1 LEKVNAYTRFNFH
14 KSSYRSKR
22 REMNIKRILGASV
35 ALGVAA
41 STLLGALPASANDK
55 VITVWADETR
65 GPNLIK
71 TLGTVAAQAGG
82 EWVAGY
88 KVNVVPFSSY
98 DALKTA
104 VDNATQNGPDIVI
117 GGADWV
123 AAFGS
128 KGKLAAYVPSAS
140 VRRNFNPNQWFD
152 LTYKGKIYGVPVD
165 VNNVAMLVNTK
176 LTGKRPATLGEMV
189 NFYLKNKT
197 SKGLVAGL
205 CVAGGG
211 MSWGAHSMLSALG
224 GGAYPIR
231 NAVVDT
237 RQNPV
242 PATVATNIEKF
253 LLDSNGKSNGFFPAS
268 DAGCKDNFIAGKVP
282 YAIIGN
288 WEWRSYQDKGFSM
301 NNLMAVPGATKGRF
315 GAAFGSVSAAMLTSW
330 AEKNGN
336 EAAAKSLLTN
346 FFASEKGQVA
356 YQKFEQ
362 RPPANSKAA
371 AKSSAAQKGFGS
383 AAAAASVPEIGAL
396 LAPGGGNAAYWDLL
410 PAFWTDVLVKNV
422 KPGVAVSKLNAA
434 FKKNIVAGMK
444 NL

>member
-1 LEKVNAYTRFNFH
+1 
-14 KSSYRSKR
+14 
-22 REMNIKRILGASV
+22 MNIKRILGASV

-65 GPNLIK
+65 GPNLEK
-71 TLGTVAAQAGG
+71 TLGTVASQAGG

-88 KVNVVPFSSY
+88 KVKVVTFSSF

-104 VDNATQNGPDIVI
+104 VDNVTKDGPDIIV
-117 GGADWV
+117 GGNDWV
-123 AAFGS
+123 ATGAAN
-128 KGKLAAYVPSAS
+128 GKLAPYVPSAA
-140 VRRNFNPNQWFD
+140 VRRNFTGNQWFD
-152 LTYKGKIYGVPVD
+152 LTAKGKIYGVPVD

-176 LTGKRPATLGEMV
+176 LTGKRPTSFGEMV
-189 NFYLKNKT
+189 DFYLKNKT

-253 LLDSNGKSNGFFPAS
+253 LLNADGSSNGFFPAS
-268 DAGCKDNFIAGKVP
+268 DTGCKDNFLAGKVP

-288 WEWRSYQDKGFSM
+288 WEWKDYDAKGFSM
-301 NNLMAVPGATKGRF
+301 NNLMAVPGVTKGRF
-315 GAAFGSVSAAMLTSW
+315 GAAFGSVSAAMLTSF

-336 EAAAKSLLTN
+336 DAAAKSLLTN

-362 RPPANSKAA
+362 RPPANKADA

-383 AAAAASVPEIGAL
+383 AAAAASVPQIGAIL
-396 LAPGGGNAAYWDLL
+396 NGSAGNPSYWDLL
-410 PAFWTDVLVKNV
+410 PAFWTDVLVKKV
-422 KPGVAVSKLNAA
+422 KPGIAVSKLNAQ
-434 FKKNIVAGMK
+434 FKKNIVNGMK

>member
-1 LEKVNAYTRFNFH
+1 
-14 KSSYRSKR
+14 
-22 REMNIKRILGASV
+22 MNIKRILGASV

-65 GPNLIK
+65 GPNLEK
-71 TLGTVAAQAGG
+71 TLGTVASQAGG

-88 KVNVVPFSSY
+88 KVKVVTFSSF

-104 VDNATQNGPDIVI
+104 VDNVTKDGPDIIV
-117 GGADWV
+117 GGNDWV
-123 AAFGS
+123 ATGAAN
-128 KGKLAAYVPSAS
+128 GKLAPYVPSAA
-140 VRRNFNPNQWFD
+140 VRANFTGNQWFD
-152 LTYKGKIYGVPVD
+152 LTAKGKIYGVPVD

-176 LTGKRPATLGEMV
+176 LTGKRPTTLGEMV
-189 NFYLKNKT
+189 DFYLKNKT

-253 LLDSNGKSNGFFPAS
+253 LLNADGSSNGFFPAS
-268 DAGCKDNFIAGKVP
+268 DTGCKDNFLAGKVP

-288 WEWRSYQDKGFSM
+288 WEWKDYDAKGFSM
-301 NNLMAVPGATKGRF
+301 SNLMAVPGVTQGKF
-315 GAAFGSVSAAMLTSW
+315 GAAFGSVSAAMLTSF
-330 AEKNGN
+330 AATNGN
-336 EAAAKSLLTN
+336 DAAAKSLLTN

-362 RPPANSKAA
+362 RPPANKAAA

-383 AAAAASVPEIGAL
+383 AAAAASVPQIGAIL
-396 LAPGGGNAAYWDLL
+396 NGSAGNPSYWDLL
-410 PAFWTDVLVKNV
+410 PAFWTDVLVKKV
-422 KPGVAVSKLNAA
+422 KPGVAVSKLNAQ
-434 FKKNIVAGMK
+434 FKKNIVNGMK

>member
-1 LEKVNAYTRFNFH
+1 
-14 KSSYRSKR
+14 
-22 REMNIKRILGASV
+22 MNIKRILGASV

-55 VITVWADETR
+55 VITVWADESR
-65 GPNLIK
+65 GPNLEK
-71 TLGTVAAQAGG
+71 TLGTVASQAGG

-88 KVNVVPFSSY
+88 KVKVVTFSSF

-104 VDNATQNGPDIVI
+104 VDNVTKDGPDIIV
-117 GGADWV
+117 GANDWV
-123 AAFGS
+123 ATGAAN
-128 KGKLAAYVPSAS
+128 GKLAPYVPSAA
-140 VRRNFNPNQWFD
+140 VRKNFSGNQWFD
-152 LTYKGKIYGVPVD
+152 LTVKGKIYGVPVD

-176 LTGKRPATLGEMV
+176 LTGKRPTTLGEMV
-189 NFYLKNKT
+189 DFYLKNKT

-242 PATVATNIEKF
+242 PATVATNIEKY
-253 LLDSNGKSNGFFPAS
+253 LLTADGSSNGFFPAS
-268 DAGCKDNFIAGKVP
+268 DTGCKDNFLAGKVP

-288 WEWRSYQDKGFSM
+288 WEWKDYDAKGFSM
-301 NNLMAVPGATKGRF
+301 NNLMAVPGVTKGKF
-315 GAAFGSVSAAMLTSW
+315 GAAFGSVSAAMLTSF
-330 AEKNGN
+330 AATNGN
-336 EAAAKSLLTN
+336 DAAAKSLLTN

-362 RPPANSKAA
+362 RPPANKAAA

-383 AAAAASVPEIGAL
+383 AAAAASVPQIGAIL
-396 LAPGGGNAAYWDLL
+396 NGSAGNPSYWDLL
-410 PAFWTDVLVKNV
+410 PAFWTDVLVKKV
-422 KPGVAVSKLNAA
+422 KPGVAVSKLNAQ

>member
-1 LEKVNAYTRFNFH
+1 
-14 KSSYRSKR
+14 
-22 REMNIKRILGASV
+22 MNIKRILGASV

-65 GPNLIK
+65 GPNLEK

-88 KVNVVPFSSY
+88 KVKVVTFSSF

-104 VDNATQNGPDIVI
+104 VDNVTKDGPDIIV
-117 GGADWV
+117 GGNDWV
-123 AAFGS
+123 ATGAAN
-128 KGKLAAYVPSAS
+128 GKLAPYVPSAA
-140 VRRNFNPNQWFD
+140 VRRNFTGNQWFD
-152 LTYKGKIYGVPVD
+152 LTAKGKIYGVPVD

-176 LTGKRPATLGEMV
+176 LTGKKPTTLGEMV
-189 NFYLKNKT
+189 DFYLKNKT

-268 DAGCKDNFIAGKVP
+268 DTGCKDNFLAGKVP

-288 WEWRSYQDKGFSM
+288 WEWKDYDAKGFSM

-315 GAAFGSVSAAMLTSW
+315 GAAFGSVSAAMLTSF

-336 EAAAKSLLTN
+336 DAAAKSLLTN

-362 RPPANSKAA
+362 RPPANKAAA

-383 AAAAASVPEIGAL
+383 AAAAASVPQIGAIL
-396 LAPGGGNAAYWDLL
+396 NGSAGNPSYWDLL
-410 PAFWTDVLVKNV
+410 PAFWNDVLVKGV

-434 FKKNIVAGMK
+434 FKKNIVNGMK

>member
-1 LEKVNAYTRFNFH
+1 
-14 KSSYRSKR
+14 
-22 REMNIKRILGASV
+22 MNIKRILGASV

-65 GPNLIK
+65 GPNLEK
-71 TLGTVAAQAGG
+71 TLGTVASQAGG

-88 KVNVVPFSSY
+88 KVKVVTFSSF

-104 VDNATQNGPDIVI
+104 VDNVTKDGPDIIV
-117 GGADWV
+117 GGNDWV
-123 AAFGS
+123 ATGAAN
-128 KGKLAAYVPSAS
+128 GKLAPYVPSAA
-140 VRRNFNPNQWFD
+140 VRRNFTGNQWFD
-152 LTYKGKIYGVPVD
+152 LTAKGKIYGVPVD

-176 LTGKRPATLGEMV
+176 LTGKRPATFGEMV
-189 NFYLKNKT
+189 DFYQKNKT

-211 MSWGAHSMLSALG
+211 MSWGAHSVLSALG

-253 LLDSNGKSNGFFPAS
+253 LLNADGSSNGFFPAS
-268 DAGCKDNFIAGKVP
+268 DTGCKDNFLAGKVP

-288 WEWRSYQDKGFSM
+288 WEWKDYDAKGFSM
-301 NNLMAVPGATKGRF
+301 NNLMAVPGVTKGRF
-315 GAAFGSVSAAMLTSW
+315 GAAFGSVSAAMLTSF

-336 EAAAKSLLTN
+336 DAAAKSLLAN

-362 RPPANSKAA
+362 RPPANKAAA

-383 AAAAASVPEIGAL
+383 AAAAASVPQIGAIL
-396 LAPGGGNAAYWDLL
+396 NGSAGNPSYWDLL
-410 PAFWTDVLVKNV
+410 PAFWTDVLVKKV
-422 KPGVAVSKLNAA
+422 KPGVAVSKLNAQ

>member
-1 LEKVNAYTRFNFH
+1 
-14 KSSYRSKR
+14 
-22 REMNIKRILGASV
+22 MNIKRILGASV

-65 GPNLIK
+65 GPNLEK
-71 TLGTVAAQAGG
+71 TLGTVASQAGG

-88 KVNVVPFSSY
+88 KVKVVTFSSF

-104 VDNATQNGPDIVI
+104 VDNVTKDGPDIIV
-117 GGADWV
+117 GGNDWV
-123 AAFGS
+123 ATGAAN
-128 KGKLAAYVPSAS
+128 GKLAPYVPSAA
-140 VRRNFNPNQWFD
+140 VRANFTGNQWFD
-152 LTYKGKIYGVPVD
+152 LTAKGKIYGVPVD

-176 LTGKRPATLGEMV
+176 LTGKRPTTLGEMV
-189 NFYLKNKT
+189 DFYLKNKT

-211 MSWGAHSMLSALG
+211 MSWGAHSVLSALG

-253 LLDSNGKSNGFFPAS
+253 LLNADGSSNGFFPAS
-268 DAGCKDNFIAGKVP
+268 DTGCKDNFLAGKVP

-288 WEWRSYQDKGFSM
+288 WEWKDYDAKGFSM
-301 NNLMAVPGATKGRF
+301 NNLMAVPGVTKGRF
-315 GAAFGSVSAAMLTSW
+315 GAAFGSVSAAMLTSF

-336 EAAAKSLLTN
+336 DAAAKSLLTN

-362 RPPANSKAA
+362 RPPANKAAA

-383 AAAAASVPEIGAL
+383 AAAAASVPQIGAIL
-396 LAPGGGNAAYWDLL
+396 NGSAGNPSYWDLL
-410 PAFWTDVLVKNV
+410 PAFWTDVLVKKV
-422 KPGVAVSKLNAA
+422 KPGVAVSKLNAQ
-434 FKKNIVAGMK
+434 FKKNIVNGMK

>member
-1 LEKVNAYTRFNFH
+1 
-14 KSSYRSKR
+14 
-22 REMNIKRILGASV
+22 MNIKRILGASV

-65 GPNLIK
+65 GPNLEK
-71 TLGTVAAQAGG
+71 TLGTVASQAGG

-88 KVNVVPFSSY
+88 KVKVVTFSSF

-104 VDNATQNGPDIVI
+104 VDNVTKDGPDIIV
-117 GGADWV
+117 GGNDWV
-123 AAFGS
+123 ATGAAN
-128 KGKLAAYVPSAS
+128 GKLAPYVPSAA
-140 VRRNFNPNQWFD
+140 VRRNFTGNQWFD
-152 LTYKGKIYGVPVD
+152 LTAKGKIYGVPVD

-176 LTGKRPATLGEMV
+176 LTGKRPTTLGEMV
-189 NFYLKNKT
+189 DFYLKNKT

-211 MSWGAHSMLSALG
+211 MSWGAHSVLSALG

-253 LLDSNGKSNGFFPAS
+253 LLNADGSSNGFFPAS
-268 DAGCKDNFIAGKVP
+268 DTGCKDNFLAGKVP

-288 WEWRSYQDKGFSM
+288 WEWKDYDAKGFSM
-301 NNLMAVPGATKGRF
+301 NNLMAVPGVTKGRF
-315 GAAFGSVSAAMLTSW
+315 GAAFGSVSAAMLTSF

-336 EAAAKSLLTN
+336 DAAAKSLLTN

-362 RPPANSKAA
+362 RPPANKAAA

-383 AAAAASVPEIGAL
+383 AAAAASVPQIGAIL
-396 LAPGGGNAAYWDLL
+396 NGSAGNPSYWDLL
-410 PAFWTDVLVKNV
+410 PAFWTDVLVKKV
-422 KPGVAVSKLNAA
+422 KPGIAVSKLNAQ
-434 FKKNIVAGMK
+434 FKKNIVNGMK

>member
-1 LEKVNAYTRFNFH
+1 
-14 KSSYRSKR
+14 
-22 REMNIKRILGASV
+22 MNIKRILGASV

-55 VITVWADETR
+55 VITVWADESR
-65 GPNLIK
+65 GPNLEK
-71 TLGTVAAQAGG
+71 TLGTVASQAGG

-88 KVNVVPFSSY
+88 KVKVVTFSSF

-104 VDNATQNGPDIVI
+104 VDNVTKDGPDIIV
-117 GGADWV
+117 GANDWV
-123 AAFGS
+123 ATGAAN
-128 KGKLAAYVPSAS
+128 GKLAAYVPSAA
-140 VRRNFNPNQWFD
+140 VRSNFNSNQWFD

-176 LTGKRPATLGEMV
+176 LTGKKPTTLGEMV
-189 NFYLKNKT
+189 DFYLKNKT

-242 PATVATNIEKF
+242 PANVATNIEKF

-268 DAGCKDNFIAGKVP
+268 DTGCKDNFLAGKVP

-288 WEWRSYQDKGFSM
+288 WEWKDYDAKGFSM
-301 NNLMAVPGATKGRF
+301 NNLMAVPGATSGKF
-315 GAAFGSVSAAMLTSW
+315 GAAFGSVSAAMLTSF

-336 EAAAKSLLTN
+336 DAAAKSLLAN

-362 RPPANSKAA
+362 RPPANKAAA

-383 AAAAASVPEIGAL
+383 AAAAASVPQIGAIL
-396 LAPGGGNAAYWDLL
+396 NGSAGNPSYWDLL
-410 PAFWTDVLVKNV
+410 PAFWNDVLVKGV

-434 FKKNIVAGMK
+434 FKKNIVNGMK

>member
-1 LEKVNAYTRFNFH
+1 
-14 KSSYRSKR
+14 
-22 REMNIKRILGASV
+22 MNIKRILGASV

-65 GPNLIK
+65 GPNLEK
-71 TLGTVAAQAGG
+71 TLGTVASQAGG

-88 KVNVVPFSSY
+88 KVKVVTFSSF

-104 VDNATQNGPDIVI
+104 VDNVTKDGPDIIV
-117 GGADWV
+117 GGNDWV
-123 AAFGS
+123 ATGAAN
-128 KGKLAAYVPSAS
+128 GKLAPYVPSAA
-140 VRRNFNPNQWFD
+140 VRRNFTGNQWFD
-152 LTYKGKIYGVPVD
+152 LTAKGKIYGVPVD

-176 LTGKRPATLGEMV
+176 LTGKRPTTLGEMV
-189 NFYLKNKT
+189 DFYLKNKT

-253 LLDSNGKSNGFFPAS
+253 LLNADGSSNGFFPAS
-268 DAGCKDNFIAGKVP
+268 DTGCKDNFLAGKVP

-288 WEWRSYQDKGFSM
+288 WEWKDYDAKGFSM
-301 NNLMAVPGATKGRF
+301 SNLMAVPGVTKGKF
-315 GAAFGSVSAAMLTSW
+315 GAAFGSVSAAMLTSF
-330 AEKNGN
+330 AATNGN
-336 EAAAKSLLTN
+336 DAAAKSLLTN

-362 RPPANSKAA
+362 RPPANKAAA

-383 AAAAASVPEIGAL
+383 AAAAASVPQIGAIL
-396 LAPGGGNAAYWDLL
+396 NGSAGNPSYWDLL
-410 PAFWTDVLVKNV
+410 PAFWTDVLVKKV
-422 KPGVAVSKLNAA
+422 KPGVAVSKLNAQ

>member
-1 LEKVNAYTRFNFH
+1 
-14 KSSYRSKR
+14 
-22 REMNIKRILGASV
+22 MNIKRILGASV

-65 GPNLIK
+65 GPNLEK
-71 TLGTVAAQAGG
+71 TLGTVASQAGG

-88 KVNVVPFSSY
+88 KVKVVTFSSF

-104 VDNATQNGPDIVI
+104 VDNVTKDGPDIIV
-117 GGADWV
+117 GGNDWV
-123 AAFGS
+123 ATGAAN
-128 KGKLAAYVPSAS
+128 GKLAPYVPSAA
-140 VRRNFNPNQWFD
+140 VRKNFSGNQWFD
-152 LTYKGKIYGVPVD
+152 LTAKGKIYGVPVD

-176 LTGKRPATLGEMV
+176 LTRKKPTTLGEMV
-189 NFYLKNKT
+189 DFYLKNKT

-242 PATVATNIEKF
+242 PATVATNIEKY
-253 LLDSNGKSNGFFPAS
+253 LLTADGSSNGFFPAS
-268 DAGCKDNFIAGKVP
+268 DTGCKDNFLAGKVP

-288 WEWRSYQDKGFSM
+288 WEWKDYDAKGFSM
-301 NNLMAVPGATKGRF
+301 KNLMAVPGVTKGKF
-315 GAAFGSVSAAMLTSW
+315 GAAFGSVSAAMLTSF
-330 AEKNGN
+330 AATNGN
-336 EAAAKSLLTN
+336 DAAAKSLLTN

-362 RPPANSKAA
+362 RPPANKAAA

-383 AAAAASVPEIGAL
+383 AAAAASVPQIGAIL
-396 LAPGGGNAAYWDLL
+396 NGSAGNPSYWDLL
-410 PAFWTDVLVKNV
+410 PAFWTDVLVKKV
-422 KPGVAVSKLNAA
+422 KPGVAVSKLNAQ

>member
-1 LEKVNAYTRFNFH
+1 
-14 KSSYRSKR
+14 
-22 REMNIKRILGASV
+22 MNIKRILGAGV
-35 ALGVAA
+35 VLGLAA
-41 STLLGALPASANDK
+41 SSLLGALPASANDK
-55 VITVWADETR
+55 VLTIWADESR
-65 GPNLIK
+65 GPNLEK

-88 KVNVVPFSSY
+88 KVKVVTFSSF

-104 VDNATQNGPDIVI
+104 VDNVTKDGPDVIV
-117 GGADWV
+117 GANDWV
-123 AAFGS
+123 ATGAAN
-128 KGKLAAYVPSAS
+128 GKLAAYVPSAS
-140 VRRNFNPNQWFD
+140 VRKDFNANQWFD

-176 LTGKRPATLGEMV
+176 LTGKRPQTLGEMV
-189 NFYLKNKT
+189 DFYLKNKS
-197 SKGLVAGL
+197 SKGLTAGL

-231 NAVVDT
+231 NATVDT

-242 PATVATNIEKF
+242 PDTVALNIEKF
-253 LLDSNGKSNGFFPAS
+253 LLDSNGNSNGFFPAS
-268 DAGCKDNFIAGKVP
+268 DTGCKDNFLAGKVP

-288 WEWRSYQDKGFSM
+288 WEWKDYVAKGFSM
-301 NNLMAVPGATKGRF
+301 DNLMAVPGATKGKF
-315 GAAFGSVSAAMLTSW
+315 GAAFGSVSAAMLTSF

-336 EAAAKSLLTN
+336 DAAAKSLLTN

-362 RPPANSKAA
+362 RPPANKAAA

-383 AAAAASVPEIGAL
+383 AAATASVPQIGAIL
-396 LAPGGGNAAYWDLL
+396 NGNPGAISYWDSL
-410 PAFWTDVLVKNV
+410 PQFWNDVLVKKV
-422 KPGVAVSKLNAA
+422 KPGVAVAKLNAL

>member
-1 LEKVNAYTRFNFH
+1 
-14 KSSYRSKR
+14 
-22 REMNIKRILGASV
+22 MNIKRILGASV

-55 VITVWADETR
+55 VVTVWADETR
-65 GPNLIK
+65 GPNLEK

-88 KVNVVPFSSY
+88 KVKVVTFSSF

-104 VDNATQNGPDIVI
+104 VDNVTKDGPDIIV
-117 GGADWV
+117 GGNDWV
-123 AAFGS
+123 ATGAAN
-128 KGKLAAYVPSAS
+128 GKLAPYVPSAA
-140 VRRNFNPNQWFD
+140 VRSNFSGNQWFD
-152 LTYKGKIYGVPVD
+152 LTAKGKIYGVPVD

-176 LTGKRPATLGEMV
+176 LTGKKPTTLGEMV
-189 NFYLKNKT
+189 DFYLKNKT

-268 DAGCKDNFIAGKVP
+268 DTGCKDNFLAGKVP

-288 WEWRSYQDKGFSM
+288 WEWKDYDAKGFSM

-315 GAAFGSVSAAMLTSW
+315 GAAFGSVSAAMLTSF

-336 EAAAKSLLTN
+336 DAAAKSLLTN

-362 RPPANSKAA
+362 RPPANKAAA

-383 AAAAASVPEIGAL
+383 AAAAASVPQIGAIL
-396 LAPGGGNAAYWDLL
+396 NGSAGNPSYWDLL
-410 PAFWTDVLVKNV
+410 PAFWNDVLVKGV

-434 FKKNIVAGMK
+434 FKKNIVNGMK

>member
-1 LEKVNAYTRFNFH
+1 
-14 KSSYRSKR
+14 
-22 REMNIKRILGASV
+22 MNIKRILGASV

-55 VITVWADETR
+55 VLTVWADESR
-65 GPNLIK
+65 GPNLEK
-71 TLGTVAAQAGG
+71 TLGTVASQAGG

-88 KVNVVPFSSY
+88 KVKVVTFSSF

-104 VDNATQNGPDIVI
+104 VDNVTKDGPDVIV
-117 GGADWV
+117 GANDWV
-123 AAFGS
+123 ATGAAN
-128 KGKLAAYVPSAS
+128 GKLAAYVPSAS
-140 VRRNFNPNQWFD
+140 VRRNFNSNQWFD
-152 LTYKGKIYGVPVD
+152 LTYKGRIYGVPVD

-176 LTGKRPATLGEMV
+176 MTGKRPATLGEMV
-189 NFYLKNKT
+189 NYYLKNKS

-231 NAVVDT
+231 NAKVDT
-237 RQNPV
+237 RQSPV
-242 PATVATNIEKF
+242 PSTVALNIQKF
-253 LLDSNGKSNGFFPAS
+253 LLTKDGKSNGFFPAS
-268 DAGCKDNFIAGKVP
+268 DTGCKDNFLAGKVP

-288 WEWRSYQDKGFSM
+288 WEWKDYADKGFSM
-301 NNLMAVPGATKGRF
+301 NNLMAVPGVTKGKY
-315 GAAFGSVSAAMLTSW
+315 GAAFGSVSAAMLTSF
-330 AEKNGN
+330 AAQNGN
-336 EAAAKSLLTN
+336 DAAAKSLLAN

-362 RPPANSKAA
+362 RPPANKAAA
-371 AKSSAAQKGFGS
+371 AKSSPAQKGFGS
-383 AAAAASVPEIGAL
+383 AAATASVPQIGAIL
-396 LAPGGGNAAYWDLL
+396 NGSAGNPSYWDAL
-410 PAFWTDVLVKNV
+410 PAFWNDVLVKGV
-422 KPGVAVSKLNAA
+422 KPGVAAAKLNTL

>member
-1 LEKVNAYTRFNFH
+1 
-14 KSSYRSKR
+14 
-22 REMNIKRILGASV
+22 MNIKRILGASV

-55 VITVWADETR
+55 VITVWADESR
-65 GPNLIK
+65 GPNLEK
-71 TLGTVAAQAGG
+71 TLGTVASQAGG

-88 KVNVVPFSSY
+88 KVKVVTFSSF

-104 VDNATQNGPDIVI
+104 VDNVTKDGPDIIV
-117 GGADWV
+117 GANDWV
-123 AAFGS
+123 ATGAAN
-128 KGKLAAYVPSAS
+128 GKLAPYVPSAA
-140 VRRNFNPNQWFD
+140 VRKNFSGNQWFD
-152 LTYKGKIYGVPVD
+152 LTVKGKIYGVPVD

-176 LTGKRPATLGEMV
+176 LTGKRPTTLGEMV
-189 NFYLKNKT
+189 DFYLKNKT

-253 LLDSNGKSNGFFPAS
+253 LLNADGSSNGFFPAS
-268 DAGCKDNFIAGKVP
+268 DTGCKDNFLAGKVP

-288 WEWRSYQDKGFSM
+288 WEWKDYDAKGFSM
-301 NNLMAVPGATKGRF
+301 NNLMAVPGVTKGKF
-315 GAAFGSVSAAMLTSW
+315 GAAFGSVSAAMLTSF
-330 AEKNGN
+330 AATNGN
-336 EAAAKSLLTN
+336 DAAAKSLLTN

-362 RPPANSKAA
+362 RPPANKAAA

-383 AAAAASVPEIGAL
+383 AAAAASVPQIGAIL
-396 LAPGGGNAAYWDLL
+396 NGSAGNPSYWDLL
-410 PAFWTDVLVKNV
+410 PAFWTDVLVKKV
-422 KPGVAVSKLNAA
+422 KPGIAVSKLNAQ

>member
-1 LEKVNAYTRFNFH
+1 
-14 KSSYRSKR
+14 
-22 REMNIKRILGASV
+22 MNIKRILGASV

-65 GPNLIK
+65 GPNLEK
-71 TLGTVAAQAGG
+71 TLGTVASQAGG

-88 KVNVVPFSSY
+88 KVKVVTFSSF

-104 VDNATQNGPDIVI
+104 VDNVTKDGPDIIV
-117 GGADWV
+117 GGNDWV
-123 AAFGS
+123 ATGAAN
-128 KGKLAAYVPSAS
+128 GKLAPYVPSAA
-140 VRRNFNPNQWFD
+140 VRRNFTGNQWFD
-152 LTYKGKIYGVPVD
+152 LTAKGKIYGVPVD

-176 LTGKRPATLGEMV
+176 LTGKRPTSFGEMV
-189 NFYLKNKT
+189 DFYLKNKT

-211 MSWGAHSMLSALG
+211 MSWGAHSVLSALG

-253 LLDSNGKSNGFFPAS
+253 LLNADGSSNGFFPAS
-268 DAGCKDNFIAGKVP
+268 DTGCKDNFLAGKVP

-288 WEWRSYQDKGFSM
+288 WEWKDYDAKGFSM
-301 NNLMAVPGATKGRF
+301 NNLMAVPGVTKGRF
-315 GAAFGSVSAAMLTSW
+315 GAAFGSVSAAMLTSF

-336 EAAAKSLLTN
+336 DAAAKSLLTN

-362 RPPANSKAA
+362 RPPANKAAA

-383 AAAAASVPEIGAL
+383 AAAAASVPQIGAIL
-396 LAPGGGNAAYWDLL
+396 NGSAGNPSYWDLL
-410 PAFWTDVLVKNV
+410 PAFWTDVLVKKV
-422 KPGVAVSKLNAA
+422 KPGVAVSKLNAQ
-434 FKKNIVAGMK
+434 FKKNIVNGMK

>member
-1 LEKVNAYTRFNFH
+1 
-14 KSSYRSKR
+14 
-22 REMNIKRILGASV
+22 MNIKRILGASV

-55 VITVWADETR
+55 VITVWADESR
-65 GPNLIK
+65 GPNLEK

-88 KVNVVPFSSY
+88 KVKVVTFSSF

-104 VDNATQNGPDIVI
+104 VDNVTKDGPDIIV
-117 GGADWV
+117 GANDWV
-123 AAFGS
+123 ATGAAN
-128 KGKLAAYVPSAS
+128 GKLAAYVPSAA
-140 VRRNFNPNQWFD
+140 VRSNFNSNQWFD

-176 LTGKRPATLGEMV
+176 LTGKKPTTLGEMV
-189 NFYLKNKT
+189 DFYLKNKT

-268 DAGCKDNFIAGKVP
+268 DTGCKDNFLAGKVP

-288 WEWRSYQDKGFSM
+288 WEWKDYVAKGFTM
-301 NNLMAVPGATKGRF
+301 NLMPVPGVVAGKPGKM
-315 GAAFGSVSAAMLTSW
+315 FGSVSGALLTTF
-330 AEKNGN
+330 AEKHGV
-336 EAAAKSLLTN
+336 EAGAKSLLTN
-346 FFASEKGQVA
+346 FFASTDGQVRYQKIEERPPTEKGAQADASVQA
-356 YQKFEQ
+356 GQ
-362 RPPANSKAA
+362 R
-371 AKSSAAQKGFGS
+371 GFGT
-383 AAAAASVPEIGAL
+383 AASLAGIPQIGAFL
-396 LAPGGGNAAYWDLL
+396 NNNAGGANYWDSAPAYWT
-410 PAFWTDVLVKNV
+410 AVLVDGKDPVTEGN
-422 KPGVAVSKLNAA
+422 KLAA
-434 FKKNIVAGMK
+434 IWRANTSAGK
-444 NL
+444 ADL

>member
-1 LEKVNAYTRFNFH
+1 
-14 KSSYRSKR
+14 
-22 REMNIKRILGASV
+22 MNIKRILGASV

-65 GPNLIK
+65 GPNLEK
-71 TLGTVAAQAGG
+71 TLGTVASQAGG

-88 KVNVVPFSSY
+88 KVKVVTFSSF

-104 VDNATQNGPDIVI
+104 VDNVTKDGPDIIV
-117 GGADWV
+117 GGNDWV
-123 AAFGS
+123 ATGAAN
-128 KGKLAAYVPSAS
+128 GKLAPYVPSAA
-140 VRRNFNPNQWFD
+140 VRRNFTGNQWFD
-152 LTYKGKIYGVPVD
+152 LTAKGKIYGVPVD

-176 LTGKRPATLGEMV
+176 LTGKRPTTLGEMV
-189 NFYLKNKT
+189 DFYLKNKT

-211 MSWGAHSMLSALG
+211 MSWGAHSVLSALG

-253 LLDSNGKSNGFFPAS
+253 LLNADGSSNGFFPAS
-268 DAGCKDNFIAGKVP
+268 DTGCKDNFLAGKVP

-288 WEWRSYQDKGFSM
+288 WEWKDYDAKGFSM
-301 NNLMAVPGATKGRF
+301 SNLMAVPGVTKGRF
-315 GAAFGSVSAAMLTSW
+315 GAAFGSVSAAMLTSF

-336 EAAAKSLLTN
+336 DAAAKSLLTN

-362 RPPANSKAA
+362 RPPANKAAA

-383 AAAAASVPEIGAL
+383 AAAAASVPQIGAIL
-396 LAPGGGNAAYWDLL
+396 NGSAGNPSYWDLL
-410 PAFWTDVLVKNV
+410 PAFWTDVLVKKV
-422 KPGVAVSKLNAA
+422 KPGIAVSKLNAQ
-434 FKKNIVAGMK
+434 FKKNIVNGMK

>member
-1 LEKVNAYTRFNFH
+1 
-14 KSSYRSKR
+14 
-22 REMNIKRILGASV
+22 MNIKRILGASV

-65 GPNLIK
+65 GPNLEK
-71 TLGTVAAQAGG
+71 TLGTVASQAGG

-88 KVNVVPFSSY
+88 KVKVVTFSSF

-104 VDNATQNGPDIVI
+104 VDNVTKDGPDIIV
-117 GGADWV
+117 GGNDWV
-123 AAFGS
+123 ATGAAN
-128 KGKLAAYVPSAS
+128 GKLAPYVPSAA
-140 VRRNFNPNQWFD
+140 VRRNFTGNQWFD
-152 LTYKGKIYGVPVD
+152 LTAKGKIYGVPVD

-176 LTGKRPATLGEMV
+176 LTGKRPTTLGEMV
-189 NFYLKNKT
+189 DFYLKNKT

-253 LLDSNGKSNGFFPAS
+253 LLNADGSSNGFFPAS
-268 DAGCKDNFIAGKVP
+268 DTGCKDNFLAGKVP

-288 WEWRSYQDKGFSM
+288 WEWKDYDAKGFSM
-301 NNLMAVPGATKGRF
+301 NNLMAVPGVTKGRF
-315 GAAFGSVSAAMLTSW
+315 GAAFGSVSAAMLTSF

-336 EAAAKSLLTN
+336 DAAAKSLLTN

-362 RPPANSKAA
+362 RPPANKAAA

-383 AAAAASVPEIGAL
+383 AAAAASVPQIGAIL
-396 LAPGGGNAAYWDLL
+396 NGSAGNPSYWDLL
-410 PAFWTDVLVKNV
+410 PAFWTDVLVKKV
-422 KPGVAVSKLNAA
+422 KPGVAVSKLNAQ

>member
-1 LEKVNAYTRFNFH
+1 
-14 KSSYRSKR
+14 
-22 REMNIKRILGASV
+22 MNIKRILGAGV
-35 ALGVAA
+35 VLGLAA
-41 STLLGALPASANDK
+41 SSLLGALPASANDK
-55 VITVWADETR
+55 VLTIWADESR
-65 GPNLIK
+65 GPNLEK

-88 KVNVVPFSSY
+88 KVKVVTFSSF

-104 VDNATQNGPDIVI
+104 VDNVTKDGPDVIV
-117 GGADWV
+117 GANDWV
-123 AAFGS
+123 ATGAAN
-128 KGKLAAYVPSAS
+128 GKLAAYVPSAS
-140 VRRNFNPNQWFD
+140 VRKDFNANQWFD

-176 LTGKRPATLGEMV
+176 LTGKRPQTLGEMV
-189 NFYLKNKT
+189 DFYLKNKS
-197 SKGLVAGL
+197 SKGLTAGL

-231 NAVVDT
+231 NATVDT

-242 PATVATNIEKF
+242 PDTVALNIEKF
-253 LLDSNGKSNGFFPAS
+253 LLDSNGNSNGFFPAS
-268 DAGCKDNFIAGKVP
+268 DTGCKDNFLAGKVP

-288 WEWRSYQDKGFSM
+288 WEWKDYVAKGFSM
-301 NNLMAVPGATKGRF
+301 DNLMAVPGATKGKF
-315 GAAFGSVSAAMLTSW
+315 GAAFGSVSAAMLTSF

-336 EAAAKSLLTN
+336 DAAAKSLLTN

-362 RPPANSKAA
+362 RPPANKAA
-371 AKSSAAQKGFGS
+371 ATKSSAAQKGFGS
-383 AAAAASVPEIGAL
+383 AAATASVPQIGAIL
-396 LAPGGGNAAYWDLL
+396 NGNPGAISYWDSL
-410 PAFWTDVLVKNV
+410 PQFWNDVLVKKV
-422 KPGVAVSKLNAA
+422 KPGVAVAKLNAL

>member
-1 LEKVNAYTRFNFH
+1 
-14 KSSYRSKR
+14 
-22 REMNIKRILGASV
+22 MNIKRILGASV

-65 GPNLIK
+65 GPNLEK
-71 TLGTVAAQAGG
+71 TLGTVASQAGG

-88 KVNVVPFSSY
+88 KVKVVTFSSF

-104 VDNATQNGPDIVI
+104 VDNVTKDGPDIIV
-117 GGADWV
+117 GGNDWV
-123 AAFGS
+123 ATGAAN
-128 KGKLAAYVPSAS
+128 GKLAPYVPSAA
-140 VRRNFNPNQWFD
+140 VRRNFTGNQWFD
-152 LTYKGKIYGVPVD
+152 LTAKGKIYGVPVD

-176 LTGKRPATLGEMV
+176 LTGKRPTSFGEMV
-189 NFYLKNKT
+189 DFYLKNKT

-253 LLDSNGKSNGFFPAS
+253 LLNADGSSNGFFPAS
-268 DAGCKDNFIAGKVP
+268 DTGCKDNFLAGKVP

-288 WEWRSYQDKGFSM
+288 WEWKDYDAKGFSM
-301 NNLMAVPGATKGRF
+301 NNLMAVPGVTKGRF
-315 GAAFGSVSAAMLTSW
+315 GAAFGSVSAAMLTSF

-336 EAAAKSLLTN
+336 DAAAKSLLTN

-362 RPPANSKAA
+362 RPPANKAAA

-383 AAAAASVPEIGAL
+383 AAAAASVPQIGAIL
-396 LAPGGGNAAYWDLL
+396 NGSAGNPSYWDLL
-410 PAFWTDVLVKNV
+410 PAFWTDVLVKKV
-422 KPGVAVSKLNAA
+422 KPGVAVSKLNAQ
-434 FKKNIVAGMK
+434 FKKNIVNGMK

>member
-1 LEKVNAYTRFNFH
+1 
-14 KSSYRSKR
+14 
-22 REMNIKRILGASV
+22 MNIKRILGASV

-65 GPNLIK
+65 GPNLEK
-71 TLGTVAAQAGG
+71 TLGTVASQAGG

-88 KVNVVPFSSY
+88 KVKVVTFSSF

-104 VDNATQNGPDIVI
+104 VDNVTKDGPDIIV
-117 GGADWV
+117 GGNDWV
-123 AAFGS
+123 ATGAAN
-128 KGKLAAYVPSAS
+128 GKLAPYVPSAA
-140 VRRNFNPNQWFD
+140 VRRNFTGNQWFD
-152 LTYKGKIYGVPVD
+152 LTAKGKIYGVPVD

-176 LTGKRPATLGEMV
+176 LTGKRPTSFGEMV
-189 NFYLKNKT
+189 DFYLKNKT

-253 LLDSNGKSNGFFPAS
+253 LLNADGSSNGFFPAS
-268 DAGCKDNFIAGKVP
+268 DTGCKDNFLAGKVP

-288 WEWRSYQDKGFSM
+288 WEWKDYDAKGFSM
-301 NNLMAVPGATKGRF
+301 SNLMAVPGVTKGKF
-315 GAAFGSVSAAMLTSW
+315 GAAFGSVSAAMLTSF

-336 EAAAKSLLTN
+336 DAAAKSLLTN

-362 RPPANSKAA
+362 RPPANKAAA

-383 AAAAASVPEIGAL
+383 AAAAASVPQIGAIL
-396 LAPGGGNAAYWDLL
+396 NGSAGNPSYWDLL
-410 PAFWTDVLVKNV
+410 PAFWTDVLVKKV
-422 KPGVAVSKLNAA
+422 KPGVAVSKLNAQ
-434 FKKNIVAGMK
+434 FKKNIVNGMK

>member
-1 LEKVNAYTRFNFH
+1 
-14 KSSYRSKR
+14 
-22 REMNIKRILGASV
+22 MNIKRILGASV

-65 GPNLIK
+65 GPNLEK
-71 TLGTVAAQAGG
+71 TLGTVASQAGG

-88 KVNVVPFSSY
+88 KVKVVTFSSF

-104 VDNATQNGPDIVI
+104 VDNVTKDGPDIIV
-117 GGADWV
+117 GGNDWV
-123 AAFGS
+123 ATGAAN
-128 KGKLAAYVPSAS
+128 GKLAPYVPSAA
-140 VRRNFNPNQWFD
+140 VRANFTGNQWFD
-152 LTYKGKIYGVPVD
+152 LTAKGKIYGVPVD

-176 LTGKRPATLGEMV
+176 LTGKRPTTLGEMV
-189 NFYLKNKT
+189 DFYLKNKT

-211 MSWGAHSMLSALG
+211 MSWGAHSVLSALG

-253 LLDSNGKSNGFFPAS
+253 LLNADGSSNGFFPAS
-268 DAGCKDNFIAGKVP
+268 DTGCKDNFLAGKVP

-288 WEWRSYQDKGFSM
+288 WEWKDYDAKGFSM

-315 GAAFGSVSAAMLTSW
+315 GAAFGSVSAAMLTSF

-336 EAAAKSLLTN
+336 DAAAKSLLTN

-362 RPPANSKAA
+362 RPPANKAAA

-383 AAAAASVPEIGAL
+383 AAAAASVPQIGAIL
-396 LAPGGGNAAYWDLL
+396 NGSAGNPSYWDLL
-410 PAFWTDVLVKNV
+410 PAFWTDVLVKKV
-422 KPGVAVSKLNAA
+422 KPGVAVSKLNAQ
-434 FKKNIVAGMK
+434 FKKNIVNGMK